1 MSFFKKLSLT
11 EFICY
16 AVIGILTFLATVF
29 SEWNDDA
36 IAYSFFIPRYG
47 EDTSCTPI
55 ESLGDIWNSQINH
68 WFNSNGR
75 FVIHF
80 IVQIFCGL
88 AGKYWFA
95 LINSIVWIGLL
106 KCIVRFHNNNI
117 SWKFTI
123 LVSSLI
129 LILFFPLPF
138 TPPFQINYVWTALA
152 ISLWLKLFF
161 SDHNI
166 SPAIL
171 IVLAIFSFVT
181 GQMHEGFSIPV
192 CGALVYYIIY
202 RKGHFSVKE
211 WILAVSFGIGSI
223 LTIFAP
229 GNFWRINQESSSE
242 GSVLNLIEQ
251 LPSAI
256 WFPLI
261 FLILVYASGCKF
273 KTTVKF
279 LKYPPAAF
287 LIVMA
292 TLSLAFNIL
301 IGRIGR
307 GIIPYNL
314 SFILLSVLYLQKHK
328 LSLMVTI
335 AAPIIA
341 ITIISLQISRINTQN
356 KKTNEI
362 IYEYMDVGTSD
373 GTIYIDNDLFLF
385 NRIETT
391 QRRNTYTNKLR
402 QTFPD
407 APFLKI
413 YPASMKTLEF
423 MKDTNMVVNVGEQ
436 SWVCIQSA
444 SHPRDFIVEKTVL
457 PSFFGGKRMNPR
469 ILDFSSGS
477 EIFIDSTADYKSILY
492 VNDRPYVNAEI
503 IIR

>member
-1 MSFFKKLSLT
+1 MPFFKKISLT

-16 AVIGILTFLATVF
+16 AGIGILTFIAAVF

-36 IAYSFFIPRYG
+36 IAYSFFIPRHG
-47 EDTSCTPI
+47 EDTSCAPI
-55 ESLGDIWNSQINH
+55 ESLGDIWISQINH
-68 WFNSNGR
+68 WYNSNGR
-75 FVIHF
+75 FVVHF

-95 LINSIVWIGLL
+95 FINSLVWIALL
-106 KCIVRFHNNNI
+106 RCIARFRNSNI
-117 SWKFTI
+117 SWEFII

-129 LILFFPLPF
+129 VILFFHLPF

-152 ISLWLKLFF
+152 ISLWFKLFF
-161 SDHNI
+161 SNYNT
-166 SPAIL
+166 SPAIM
-171 IVLAIFSFVT
+171 IVLAIFSFVA
-181 GQMHEGFSIPV
+181 GQMHEGFSVPV

-202 RKGHFSVKE
+202 RKGNFSVKE
-211 WILAVSFGIGSI
+211 WVLAISFGIGSI

-229 GNFWRINQESSSE
+229 GNFWRLNQESSSE
-242 GSVLNLIEQ
+242 GSMLNLIEQ

-256 WFPLI
+256 WFPLL
-261 FLILVYASGCKF
+261 FLILAYASGCKF
-273 KTTVKF
+273 RGVVTS
-279 LKYPPAAF
+279 LKNPLPAF
-287 LIVMA
+287 LIAVA
-292 TLSLAFNIL
+292 IISLTFNIL

-314 SFILLSVLYLQKHK
+314 SFILLSVLFLQKRRPPRV
-328 LSLMVTI
+328 LTI
-335 AAPIIA
+335 AVSAIA
-341 ITIISLQISRINTQN
+341 FAVISLQIGRISTQN

-362 IYEYMDVGTSD
+362 VYEYMDVGTSD

-391 QRRNTYTNKLR
+391 QRRNTYTNKYR

-413 YPASMKTLEF
+413 YPVSMKTLDF
-423 MKDTNMVVNVGEQ
+423 RKDTNMIVKVGEQ

-469 ILDFSSGS
+469 VLDFSSGS